1 MKLNFITRVFLTVIG
16 VACLPAYG
24 QESKLQ
30 KAIKESIND
39 PDSVKFFEYKIMDDM
54 ACYVINAKNKMGGY
68 AGKHSAILMRLEGQ
82 WFLTNV
88 AQIGFDTCIDVI
100 VKFKN
105 K

>member
-1 MKLNFITRVFLTVIG
+1 MKISFIASVFLIVVG

-24 QESKLQ
+24 QQSKLQ
-30 KAIKESIND
+30 KAIREGIND
-39 PDSVKFFEYKIMDDM
+39 PESVKFFEYKIMDDM

-68 AGKHSAILMRLEGQ
+68 AGKHSAILMRLEGL

-88 AQIGFDTCIDVI
+88 AEIGLDTCIDVM
-100 VKFKN
+100 VKLKN